1 VGGLYFAVGFGA
13 VCWNIAN
20 LHYLPKISPADER
33 ALFVSV
39 HGAVTACIGGCAPI
53 LWGFVLKSLGPGGAP
68 AVDVGL
74 FQWFFA
80 SVVAGA
86 CVLSVL
92 IARLHEDT
100 KTHVDPIIIGNA
112 VLNPFRAASYLVNL
126 IDAKGIVREVVPSRS
141 DRK

>member
-1 VGGLYFAVGFGA
+1 M
-13 VCWNIAN
+13 
-20 LHYLPKISPADER
+20 S
-33 ALFVSV
+33 
-39 HGAVTACIGGCAPI
+39 GCSS
-53 LWGFVLKSLGPGGAP
+53 G
-68 AVDVGL
+68 
-74 FQWFFA
+74 FA

-92 IARLHEDT
+92 IARLQEDT